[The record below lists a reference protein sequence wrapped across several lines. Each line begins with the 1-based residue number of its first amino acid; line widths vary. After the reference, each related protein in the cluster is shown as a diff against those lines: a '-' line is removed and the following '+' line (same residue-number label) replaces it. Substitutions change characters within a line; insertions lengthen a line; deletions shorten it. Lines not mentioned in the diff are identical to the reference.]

1 MSFTCYDDM
10 IPAQS
15 AQAAVV
21 VPVPNEMGGGR
32 QQPPAE
38 QLPVSA
44 QPPAS
49 DMLSLLAL
57 VLASSSPGLGLA
69 SHQTRALATLAA
81 SALTSRPATVA
92 AIKCFKDLQGIE
104 VAEENRVI
112 AQFEVTMYS
121 NVMSNRLQFQIC
133 YQEFNC
139 GLQRNVLNCVKETK
153 EVDGVLITT
162 RDCGTE

>member
-1 MSFTCYDDM
+1 M
-10 IPAQS
+10 
-15 AQAAVV
+15 
-21 VPVPNEMGGGR
+21 PVPNEMGGGL
-32 QQPPAE
+32 QPPADTQ

-69 SHQTRALATLAA
+69 SLDTRALATLAA
-81 SALTSRPATVA
+81 SALTSRPAAVA

-112 AQFEVTMYS
+112 AQFEVS
-121 NVMSNRLQFQIC
+121 V
-133 YQEFNC
+133 
-139 GLQRNVLNCVKETK
+139 
-153 EVDGVLITT
+153 
-162 RDCGTE
+162 

>member
-104 VAEENRVI
+104 VAEQNRVI
-112 AQFEVTMYS
+112 AQFDVSMYS
-121 NVMSNRLQFQIC
+121 NVMSNRLQFQISLT
-133 YQEFNC
+133 
-139 GLQRNVLNCVKETK
+139 G
-153 EVDGVLITT
+153 I
-162 RDCGTE
+162 